1 MKKILRIIVCALC
14 FTLFLGCT
22 KEETSV
28 AVSTNTNIH
37 DIDYDSLEEYTDEFQ
52 GYMFIAKYND
62 HYFFVYQ
69 MIYEDEQPTIY
80 NASEFHS
87 IISEYSEGAV
97 IDDSQS
103 PDSELL
109 DVRRLDSEYVGKLYS
124 PTQINV
130 TYLKDITDE
139 DANDLIYKLKDLEF
153 KIAFENE
160 KGEFQ
165 YKLDTNFKVLKIQNI
180 VDKESLSL
188 PEYSDISSMEIEQYD
203 KDTNGCYSSTTINV
217 EDHEPQFYASL
228 KDSEYVG
235 LSEYKY
241 IVDISLEYYSKTKYE
256 LSSKDYYV
264 VTLETKDGNSYRYV
278 IHYTSGKWYIENG
291 YSYSLSEDVINDI
304 LENYTFEK

>member
-1 MKKILRIIVCALC
+1 MKKILHIIVCAFC

-22 KEETSV
+22 KQEISV
-28 AVSTNTNIH
+28 SNNTNIH
-37 DIDYDSLEEYTDEFQ
+37 DIDYDSLEEYTDAFQ
-52 GYMFIAKYND
+52 GYMYITTYND
-62 HYFFVYQ
+62 HYFFVSQ
-69 MIYEDEQPTIY
+69 MIYGDEQPYIY

-87 IISEYSEGAV
+87 IISEYAQGAD

-109 DVRRLDSEYVGKLYS
+109 DVRRLDPEYVGKLYS
-124 PTQINV
+124 PTQIST
-130 TYLKDITDE
+130 TYLKDMTDE
-139 DANDLIYKLKDLEF
+139 DANELIYKLKDYEF

-160 KGEFQ
+160 EGEFQ
-165 YKLDTNFKVLKIQNI
+165 YKLVTNFKVLKIQNI

-188 PEYSDISSMEIEQYD
+188 PEYSDISSIKIEQYD

-217 EDHEPQFYASL
+217 EDHEPSFYESL

-241 IVDISLEYYSKTKYE
+241 IVDISLEYYQKTEYE

-264 VTLETKDGNSYRYV
+264 VTIETKDGNSYRYV

-304 LENYTFEK
+304 LENYTYEK